1 MKQFTV
7 GVTGTQSGMNPEQK
21 EKFTQFLKW
30 WSTDGAEDS
39 RLLVDLIH
47 GEAKGVDT
55 EAATIANELGIIVL
69 TPETKTGHFARNREI
84 VDRCD
89 VLVVIPWQD
98 EWQSEGGTWY
108 THDYAEKKGVDIVT
122 IWPSAEV
129 NQLIGMGR

>member
-1 MKQFTV
+1 MKLFTV
-7 GVTGTQSGMNPEQK
+7 GVTGTQSGMNPEQAICFQK
-21 EKFTQFLKW
+21 YLERWTE
-30 WSTDGAEDS
+30 DGY
-39 RLLVDLIH
+39 LVDLIH

-69 TPETKTGHFARNREI
+69 TPETQTGHFARNREI

>member
-1 MKQFTV
+1 MKLITI
-7 GVTGTQSGMNPEQK
+7 GVTGTQSGMTSEQK
-21 EKFTQFLKW
+21 EKFKQFLYWRKFW
-30 WSTDGAEDS
+30 EETT
-39 RLLVDLIH
+39 VDLIH
-47 GEAKGVDT
+47 GEAEGVDV
-55 EAATIANELGIIVL
+55 EAAGIANDLGIRVS

-129 NQLIGMGR
+129 HQLIGQGR

>member
-1 MKQFTV
+1 MKCFTV
-7 GVTGTQSGMNPEQK
+7 GVTGTQSGMTSEQK
-21 EKFTQFLKW
+21 EKFTQFLYW
-30 WSTDGAEDS
+30 RNFWGGQTVE
-39 RLLVDLIH
+39 LIH
-47 GEAKGVDT
+47 GEADGVDV
-55 EAATIANELGIIVL
+55 EAAGIANDLGIRVS
-69 TPETKTGHFARNREI
+69 TPETQTGHFARNREI

-129 NQLIGMGR
+129 NQLIGQGR

>member
-21 EKFTQFLKW
+21 EKFTQFLSQRKRM
-30 WSTDGAEDS
+30 EKDS
-39 RLLVDLIH
+39 VEIIH

-55 EAATIANELGIIVL
+55 EAAIIASDLGLRVL
-69 TPETKTGHFARNREI
+69 TPETQTGHFARNREI

-122 IWPSAEV
+122 LWPSAEV

>member
-1 MKQFTV
+1 MKLITV
-7 GVTGTQSGMNPEQK
+7 GVTGTQSGMTSEQK
-21 EKFTQFLKW
+21 EKFKQFLYW
-30 WSTDGAEDS
+30 RQFWGETT
-39 RLLVDLIH
+39 VDLIH
-47 GEAKGVDT
+47 GEAEGVDV
-55 EAATIANELGIIVL
+55 EAAGIANDLGIRVS

-129 NQLIGMGR
+129 NQLIGQGR

>member
-1 MKQFTV
+1 MKNFTV

-21 EKFTQFLKW
+21 EKFTQFLFW
-30 WSTDGAEDS
+30 RNFWAGQT
-39 RLLVDLIH
+39 VDLIH
-47 GEAKGVDT
+47 GEAKGVDF
-55 EAATIANELGIIVL
+55 EAAGIANDLGLRVL

-122 IWPSAEV
+122 IWPSEEV
-129 NQLIGMGR
+129 RQLIGMGR

>member
-21 EKFTQFLKW
+21 EKFTQFLSQRKRMEK
-30 WSTDGAEDS
+30 DQVEI
-39 RLLVDLIH
+39 IH

-55 EAATIANELGIIVL
+55 EAAIIASDLGLRVL
-69 TPETKTGHFARNREI
+69 TPETQTGHFARNREI

-89 VLVVIPWQD
+89 LLVVIPWQD

-122 IWPSAEV
+122 LWPSAEV

>member
-21 EKFTQFLKW
+21 EKFTQFLSQRKLMEK
-30 WSTDGAEDS
+30 DPVEI
-39 RLLVDLIH
+39 IH

-55 EAATIANELGIIVL
+55 EAAIIASDLGLRVL
-69 TPETKTGHFARNREI
+69 TPETQTGHFARNREI

-122 IWPSAEV
+122 LWPSAEV

>member
-1 MKQFTV
+1 MKCFTV
-7 GVTGTQSGMNPEQK
+7 GVTGTQSGMTSEQK
-21 EKFTQFLKW
+21 EKFTQFLYW
-30 WSTDGAEDS
+30 RNFWGGQTVE
-39 RLLVDLIH
+39 LIH
-47 GEAKGVDT
+47 GEADGVDV
-55 EAATIANELGIIVL
+55 EAAGIANDLGIRVS
-69 TPETKTGHFARNREI
+69 TPETQTGHFARNREI

-129 NQLIGMGR
+129 HQLIGQGR

>member
-1 MKQFTV
+1 MKLFTV
-7 GVTGTQSGMNPEQK
+7 GVTGTQSGMNPEQAICFQK
-21 EKFTQFLKW
+21 YLERWTE
-30 WSTDGAEDS
+30 DGY
-39 RLLVDLIH
+39 LVDLIH

-55 EAATIANELGIIVL
+55 EAASIANELGIIVL
-69 TPETKTGHFARNREI
+69 TPETQTGHFARNREI

>member
-1 MKQFTV
+1 MTSEQREKFKQFLYWR
-7 GVTGTQSGMNPEQK
+7 
-21 EKFTQFLKW
+21 KFCEET
-30 WSTDGAEDS
+30 T
-39 RLLVDLIH
+39 VDLIH
-47 GEAKGVDT
+47 GEAEGVDV
-55 EAATIANELGIIVL
+55 EAAGIANDLGIRVS

-98 EWQSEGGTWY
+98 EWQSQGGTWY

-129 NQLIGMGR
+129 NQLIGQGR

>member
-21 EKFTQFLKW
+21 EKFTQFLSQRKRMEK
-30 WSTDGAEDS
+30 DQVEI
-39 RLLVDLIH
+39 IH

-55 EAATIANELGIIVL
+55 EAAIIASDLGLRVL
-69 TPETKTGHFARNREI
+69 TPETQTGHFARNREI

>member
-21 EKFTQFLKW
+21 EKFSQFLFWRK
-30 WSTDGAEDS
+30 
-39 RLLVDLIH
+39 LLEENPVEIIH
-47 GEAKGVDT
+47 GEAKGVDV
-55 EAATIANELGIIVL
+55 EAAGIANDLGLRVL

>member
-21 EKFTQFLKW
+21 EKFTQFLSQRKRMEK
-30 WSTDGAEDS
+30 DQVEI
-39 RLLVDLIH
+39 IH

-55 EAATIANELGIIVL
+55 EAGTIANELGIRVS
-69 TPETKTGHFARNREI
+69 TPETQTGHFARNREI

-89 VLVVIPWQD
+89 LLVVIPWQD

>member
-1 MKQFTV
+1 MKLITI
-7 GVTGTQSGMNPEQK
+7 GVTGTQSGMTSEQK
-21 EKFTQFLKW
+21 EKFKQFLYW
-30 WSTDGAEDS
+30 RQFWGETT
-39 RLLVDLIH
+39 VDLIH
-47 GEAKGVDT
+47 GEAEGVDV
-55 EAATIANELGIIVL
+55 EAAGIANDLGIRVS

-129 NQLIGMGR
+129 HQLIGQGR

>member
-21 EKFTQFLKW
+21 EKFTQFLSQRKRMEK
-30 WSTDGAEDS
+30 DPVEI
-39 RLLVDLIH
+39 IH

-55 EAATIANELGIIVL
+55 EAAIIASDLGLKVL
-69 TPETKTGHFARNREI
+69 TPETQTGHFARNREI

-122 IWPSAEV
+122 LWPSAEV

>member
-21 EKFTQFLKW
+21 EKFTQFLSQRKRM
-30 WSTDGAEDS
+30 EKDS
-39 RLLVDLIH
+39 VEIIH

-55 EAATIANELGIIVL
+55 EAAIIASDLGLRVL
-69 TPETKTGHFARNREI
+69 TPETQTGHFARNREI

-122 IWPSAEV
+122 LWPSAVV

>member
-1 MKQFTV
+1 MKLFTV
-7 GVTGTQSGMNPEQK
+7 GVTGTQSGMNPEQAICFQK
-21 EKFTQFLKW
+21 YLERWTE
-30 WSTDGAEDS
+30 DGY
-39 RLLVDLIH
+39 LVDLIH

-55 EAATIANELGIIVL
+55 EAATIANELGIRVS
-69 TPETKTGHFARNREI
+69 TPETQTGHFARNREI

-89 VLVVIPWQD
+89 LLVVIPWQD

-129 NQLIGMGR
+129 RQLIGMGR

>member
-21 EKFTQFLKW
+21 EKFTQFLSQRKRMEK
-30 WSTDGAEDS
+30 DQVEI
-39 RLLVDLIH
+39 IH

-55 EAATIANELGIIVL
+55 EAAGIANNLGLRVL
-69 TPETKTGHFARNREI
+69 TPETQTGHFARNREI

-122 IWPSAEV
+122 LWPSAEV

>member
-1 MKQFTV
+1 MKCFTV
-7 GVTGTQSGMNPEQK
+7 GVTGTQSGMTSEQK
-21 EKFTQFLKW
+21 EKFKEFLYW
-30 WSTDGAEDS
+30 RNFWGGQT
-39 RLLVDLIH
+39 VDLIH
-47 GEAKGVDT
+47 GEAEGVDV
-55 EAATIANELGIIVL
+55 EAAGIADDLGIRVS

-89 VLVVIPWQD
+89 VLVVIPWED

-129 NQLIGMGR
+129 NQLIGQGR

>member
-1 MKQFTV
+1 MKLFTV
-7 GVTGTQSGMNPEQK
+7 GVTGTQSGMNPEQAICFQK
-21 EKFTQFLKW
+21 YLERWTE
-30 WSTDGAEDS
+30 DGY
-39 RLLVDLIH
+39 LVDLIH

-84 VDRCD
+84 VDRCN

>member
-1 MKQFTV
+1 
-7 GVTGTQSGMNPEQK
+7 MNPEQK
-21 EKFTQFLKW
+21 EKFSQFLFWRK
-30 WSTDGAEDS
+30 
-39 RLLVDLIH
+39 LLEENPVEIIH
-47 GEAKGVDT
+47 GEAKGVDV
-55 EAATIANELGIIVL
+55 EAAGIANHLGLRVL

>member
-21 EKFTQFLKW
+21 EKFTQFLSQRKRMEK
-30 WSTDGAEDS
+30 DQVEI
-39 RLLVDLIH
+39 IH

-55 EAATIANELGIIVL
+55 EAAIIASDLGLRVL
-69 TPETKTGHFARNREI
+69 TPETQTGHFARNREI

-89 VLVVIPWQD
+89 LLVVIPWQD